1 MGTLAPAVNGWRVPE
16 SHLPFL
22 FGNGSTQFAYGIV
35 VTLISSF
42 LFPLHVRKPLE
53 TQVLNHLPSGKGY
66 MSGARAR
73 VRVGCVDF
81 QAQGVGA

>member
-1 MGTLAPAVNGWRVPE
+1 MQTVLFMGIFAPVVNGWRVPE
-16 SHLPFL
+16 SHVPFS

-66 MSGARAR
+66 ICLGRER
-73 VRVGCVDF
+73 E
-81 QAQGVGA
+81 